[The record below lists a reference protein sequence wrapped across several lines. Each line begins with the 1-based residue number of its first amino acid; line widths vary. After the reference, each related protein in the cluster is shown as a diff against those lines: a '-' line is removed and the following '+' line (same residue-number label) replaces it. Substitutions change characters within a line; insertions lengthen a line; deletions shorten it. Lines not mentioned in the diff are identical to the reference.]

1 MIKTSAIL
9 FSVFALV
16 LTGCTSDD
24 GNIKEEPQPVANEL
38 SGELGSDLTLDPTVA
53 YRLTGTL
60 EVLAGAT
67 LTIPAGTLITA
78 SERPDAFIAVNKGA
92 RIFVNGTA
100 EKPVVM
106 TSANANP
113 GDWGGL
119 LLLGEATTTEG
130 IDAIAE
136 VWGLIYGGSND
147 QDSSG
152 SLEYLIIAGAGAQI
166 NAESQY
172 NGLTLYAV
180 GSGTHIENIAILDGA
195 DDGVEFFGGT
205 VSVNNLYLENNEDDA
220 VDWTEGFSGTVT
232 NTYVKHTIEGFSTAL
247 EADGTNAN
255 PTLVNFTAISTTGGT
270 ALQFKKESGAS
281 ITNLFLEGYDTN
293 IDMANEGALENV
305 QVEGEAASVSK
316 DYSSGSKVDISQWN
330 WVSF

>member
-1 MIKTSAIL
+1 MNRIIKTSVIL
-9 FSVFALV
+9 FSVFALG
-16 LTGCTSDD
+16 LSSCTSDD
-24 GNIKEEPQPVANEL
+24 DNPKEEPQPVSNEL
-38 SGELGSDLTLDPTVA
+38 SGEVGSDLTLDPAVA
-53 YRLTGTL
+53 YQLTGTL

-78 SERPDAFIAVNKGA
+78 LERPDAFIAVNKGA
-92 RIFVNGTA
+92 KIFVNGTA

-136 VWGLIYGGSND
+136 VGGLIYGGSND

-172 NGLTLYAV
+172 NGLTLYSV

-220 VDWTEGFSGTVT
+220 VDWTEGFSGTVS
-232 NTYVKHTIEGFSTAL
+232 NTYVKHSIEGFSTAV
-247 EADGTNAN
+247 EADGTNGN
-255 PTLVNFTAISTTGGT
+255 PTLVNFTAISSTGGT
-270 ALQFKKESGAS
+270 ALQFKKE
-281 ITNLFLEGYDTN
+281 
-293 IDMANEGALENV
+293 
-305 QVEGEAASVSK
+305 
-316 DYSSGSKVDISQWN
+316 
-330 WVSF
+330 